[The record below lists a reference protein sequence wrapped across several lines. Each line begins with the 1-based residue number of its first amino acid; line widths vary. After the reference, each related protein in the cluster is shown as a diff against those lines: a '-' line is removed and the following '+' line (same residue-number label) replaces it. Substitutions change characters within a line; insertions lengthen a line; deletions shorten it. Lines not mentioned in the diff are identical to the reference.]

1 MVSIIAR
8 RFKSTTFLSFSHPL
22 GDDGPPSY
30 RSVSAMYY
38 HAYNCSIFAYIERC
52 YFHTQQTRDLDAI
65 GGQHQRRCAIVNP
78 TLGQCCNNN
87 DILVNLKVFVKTVLP
102 WALNNAGAGYF
113 MQYIYI
119 YIIMKYVA
127 LILLNYDYIIYRSH
141 LPRHLS
147 TGSSSYSA
155 CMTT

>member
-1 MVSIIAR
+1 MC
-8 RFKSTTFLSFSHPL
+8 L
-22 GDDGPPSY
+22 
-30 RSVSAMYY
+30 
-38 HAYNCSIFAYIERC
+38 
-52 YFHTQQTRDLDAI
+52 TQQTRDIDPMV
-65 GGQHQRRCAIVNP
+65 GQRRRRCVNVNP

-87 DILVNLKVFVKTVLP
+87 DSCQFKSFCQNRLP

-113 MQYIYI
+113 MQYIYF

-127 LILLNYDYIIYRSH
+127 LILLNYGYIIYRSH

-155 CMTT
+155 CMRI